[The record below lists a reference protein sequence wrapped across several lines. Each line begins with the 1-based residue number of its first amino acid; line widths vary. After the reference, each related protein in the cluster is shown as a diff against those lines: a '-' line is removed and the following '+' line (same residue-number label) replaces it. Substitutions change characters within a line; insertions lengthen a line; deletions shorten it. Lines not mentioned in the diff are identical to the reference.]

1 MIVNYRRKY
10 RVFLASTCISA
21 IFVILALSAPVFA
34 LTPWMTNTQTLS
46 AETEDQDEPSIAWNS
61 HDGEYLVVWKEP
73 DDVDPTTLIRGI
85 RVDAEGLPTGS
96 AFTISGTSSVDH
108 RDSPLVAYD
117 PGTNRYLVTWMYGEL
132 SGNDDGVWGRLVPAG
147 GPSSELQE
155 YQIAAFTD
163 PQNPASWDVGLAAD
177 PISSRF
183 LVVWLNNGS
192 NVSARFV
199 EADGTGDSSVFVIAE
214 GTGSFTSVKATWN
227 HSRTEFLVV
236 YSYSSTGDNGD
247 FDCFGRRLS
256 STGTLLG
263 SEIVIANDTQGELI
277 YDVASC
283 RGTYLVLIRVID
295 SSGSG
300 TNGLEVTAVSGEGV
314 AGGTSVIDV
323 SSNGF
328 PGATLAADEGAAE
341 YLITW
346 STLLS
351 GTGWSSYGIYGA
363 FFNAEGSGEGA
374 WSIYVTP
381 DDYNFWSP
389 AVAYGT
395 SGKAL
400 CAWSYETPSPYS
412 FDIRGRLVG
421 NRIFGDGFESGDG
434 SSW

>member
-1 MIVNYRRKY
+1 MKDDMSWQLTGLLTAMILVLLG
-10 RVFLASTCISA
+10 VMADPLFSQVL
-21 IFVILALSAPVFA
+21 
-34 LTPWMTNTQTLS
+34 PWMTNTQTLS
-46 AETEDQDEPSIAWNS
+46 AETANQFGPSIAWNS
-61 HDGEYLVVWKEP
+61 HDGEYLVVWTE
-73 DDVDPTTLIRGI
+73 DYDAGSTTMIRGI

-108 RDSPLVAYD
+108 RDSALVAYD
-117 PGTNRYLVTWMYGEL
+117 PGTNRYLVTWMYGEF
-132 SGNDDGVWGRLVPAG
+132 SENDDGVWGRLVPAG

-155 YQIAAFTD
+155 YRIAAFTD
-163 PQNPASWDVGLAAD
+163 PQTPASWDIGLAAD

-183 LVVWLNNGS
+183 LVVWLDNGG

-214 GTGSFTSVKATWN
+214 GTGAFTSVKAAWN
-227 HSRTEFLVV
+227 HSRTEFLVA
-236 YSYSSTGDNGD
+236 YSYSSTGDYMDTDGL
-247 FDCFGRRLS
+247 GRRLS

-263 SEIVIANDTQGELI
+263 SEIVIANGAQEEWI
-277 YDVASC
+277 HDVASC
-283 RGTYLVLIRVID
+283 RGTYLVLVD
-295 SSGSG
+295 VFDHSGSG
-300 TNGLEVTAVSGEGV
+300 TYSLDVTAVSGEGMV
-314 AGGTSVIDV
+314 GGTSVIDV
-323 SSNGF
+323 SSDWF

-363 FFNAEGSGEGA
+363 FFNADGAGEGV
-374 WSIYVTP
+374 WSIYSTP
-381 DDYNFWSP
+381 DDYDFRSP

-434 SSW
+434 SFW